1 MTDHSHYEELAAL
14 SAGGFLSGEEWLELR
29 SHCSGCNECRHSEQE
44 FRELVRLG
52 LPLMRG
58 RLLDFVDATNTR
70 GTPELRKRFL
80 SRATLEGI
88 RFTAAVEKDAPV
100 GWRLRLAPVGAIAL
114 IAVTLVAGIY
124 GAYSFRRLRSLQSV
138 QPEQQNAGLQEEVSS
153 LNLAVSQKDETLAKQ
168 RQEIQ
173 DLRSQLEKAKAAPRG
188 QTQSGG
194 ENAQL
199 LGELENREKQLTAA
213 TEEISRIN
221 QLRATDQAS
230 LVEQQYRIN
239 QISDELRIAKSTL
252 DMERQLA
259 SAGQDIRELM
269 LAHQLHVIDVRDT
282 GPNGKPGEAFGRVF
296 LAEGKS
302 LTLYAFDLDE
312 GRTLNAKSRFEV
324 WGEQEAKKNSAQSLG
339 MLYVDDKADRRWSLK
354 LTDPEL
360 LNKIDSIFI
369 TAVLPGAGNRP
380 VGQHLLFTYLGRSS
394 NPSRTDV
401 VVPDPGLLRQR
412 AG

>member
-1 MTDHSHYEELAAL
+1 MTDHSHYDELAAL
-14 SAGGFLSGEEWLELR
+14 SAGGFLSDEEWLELHDH
-29 SHCSGCNECRHSEQE
+29 SAGCDECRHSERE
-44 FRELVRLG
+44 FRDLVRSG
-52 LPLMRG
+52 LPLTRG
-58 RLLDFVDATNTR
+58 RLLDFVGARDTR
-70 GTPELRKRFL
+70 GAPGLRERFL
-80 SRATLEGI
+80 SRARVEGI
-88 RFTAAVEKDAPV
+88 KFSAAVEKDAPM
-100 GWRLRLAPVGAIAL
+100 GWRLGLSPVRAAAL
-114 IAVTLVAGIY
+114 IVVPLAAVIYIASSSGRSVSLKSGQAG
-124 GAYSFRRLRSLQSV
+124 
-138 QPEQQNAGLQEEVSS
+138 QQIARLQEEVSS

-173 DLRSQLEKAKAAPRG
+173 DLRTQLEKAKATPRG

-199 LGELENREKQLTAA
+199 LGELENREKQLTEA

-221 QLRATDQAS
+221 QLRGINQSS

-239 QISDELRIAKSTL
+239 QISDELRIAKATL
-252 DMERQLA
+252 DMERQLT

-269 LAHQLHVIDVRDT
+269 LARQLHVIDVRDT
-282 GPNGKPGEAFGRVF
+282 GSNGKPGKAFGRVF

-324 WGEQEAKKNSAQSLG
+324 WGEQEMKKNSAQRLG
-339 MLYVDDKADRRWSLK
+339 LLYADDKSNRRWSLK

-369 TAVLPGAGNRP
+369 TAVLPGTGNTP
-380 VGQHLLFTYLGRSS
+380 VGQHLLFAYLGRSS
-394 NPSRTDV
+394 TP
-401 VVPDPGLLRQR
+401 
-412 AG
+412 

>member
-1 MTDHSHYEELAAL
+1 MTDHSHYEELAVL
-14 SAGGFLSGEEWLELR
+14 SGGGFLSNEEWLELR
-29 SHCSGCNECRHSEQE
+29 NHCAGCDECRQSLRE
-44 FRELVRLG
+44 FLDLVRSG
-52 LPLMRG
+52 LPLTRS
-58 RLLDFVDATNTR
+58 RLLDFVDAMKTR
-70 GTPELRKRFL
+70 SEPGIRERFL

-100 GWRLRLAPVGAIAL
+100 GRSLRLARVGAIAL

-124 GAYSFRRLRSLQSV
+124 GAYSFRRPPSQQSV
-138 QPEQQNAGLQEEVSS
+138 QPEQQIVRLQEEVSS

-173 DLRSQLEKAKAAPRG
+173 GLRTQLEKAKAAPRR

-194 ENAQL
+194 QNAQL
-199 LGELENREKQLTAA
+199 LGELENREKQLAEA

-239 QISDELRIAKSTL
+239 QISDELRIAKATL

-259 SAGQDIRELM
+259 SMGQDIRELA
-269 LAHQLHVIDVRDT
+269 LARQLHVIDVRDT
-282 GPNGKPGEAFGRVF
+282 GANGKPGKAFGRVF

-324 WGEQEAKKNSAQSLG
+324 WGEQEGKKNSVQSLG
-339 MLYVDDKADRRWSLK
+339 ILYVDDKADRRWSLK
-354 LTDPEL
+354 LTDPGL

-369 TAVLPGAGNRP
+369 TAALPGAGNRP
-380 VGQHLLFTYLGRSS
+380 VGQHLLFAYLG
-394 NPSRTDV
+394 
-401 VVPDPGLLRQR
+401 G
-412 AG
+412 